1 VVAQEKRWKAMKRWV
16 QKKPNFQT
24 HEGALKGKIGEGKA
38 KSAPLGQFAK
48 GLEQLITTPN
58 YI

>member
-1 VVAQEKRWKAMKRWV
+1 MKRWV
-16 QKKPNFQT
+16 QKKPHFQA
-24 HEGALKGKIGEGKA
+24 HEGIFEGRMGEGKA

-48 GLEQLITTPN
+48 GLAQLITTPN